1 MQTRIALLGSTGSIG
16 RQTLDVIRSFPQHF
30 SLTALAAG
38 KNAGKLAEQANEFRP
53 PTVLLAD
60 PGGAEELQSFLKY
73 NPQILLGEEYLTA
86 LAASAEADLAVIAVS
101 GTAGLLP
108 TVEALQNGKRVA
120 LANKE
125 TLVAAGELVMK
136 LAGSPGQLLPVDSEH
151 SAIWQ
156 CLKGETKY
164 LERII
169 LTASGGPFRNLTADQ
184 LKTVTAPRALRH
196 PTWSMGP
203 KITIDSATLMNKG
216 LEVIEAHSLFKVP
229 WDKIEVV
236 IHPQSVVHSLI
247 GLVDGS
253 YLAQMGPA
261 DMRLPIQYALS
272 WPERLENQLTR
283 LNLAALREM
292 TFEEPRWNDFPCL
305 SLAYEAGRAGGTAP
319 AVLNAANE
327 IAVRAF
333 LEGRLLF
340 TQIAELNREVLE
352 QTEVLPDPDL
362 EAILTADG
370 EARLRAK
377 EILKTWG
384 GRR

>member
-16 RQTLDVIRSFPQHF
+16 RQTLDVLRSFPQHF

-38 KNAGKLAEQANEFRP
+38 KSAGKLAEQANEFNP

-60 PGGAEELQSFLKY
+60 PGGAEELKSLLNY
-73 NPQILLGEEYLTA
+73 NPQILLGEEHLTT
-86 LAASAEADLAVIAVS
+86 LAASAEADLVLIAVS

-125 TLVAAGELVMK
+125 TLVAAGGLVMK
-136 LAGSPGQLLPVDSEH
+136 LAAFPGQLLPVDSEH

-169 LTASGGPFRNLTADQ
+169 LTASGGPFRNLTLDE
-184 LKTVTAPRALRH
+184 LKTVTAQRALRH

-216 LEVIEAHSLFKVP
+216 LEVIEAHFLFKVP

-247 GLVDGS
+247 GLIDGS

-261 DMRLPIQYALS
+261 DMRLPIQYALG

-327 IAVRAF
+327 TAVRAF

-352 QTEVLPDPDL
+352 QTEVLPDPEL
-362 EAILTADG
+362 EDILTADG